1 MTRVSGIRPAQTT
14 STSCSNASGP
24 PSCAFAGRSAICRR
38 RGDGVGPGV
47 GERAGRPRAAVDL
60 VDLDRAPLRL
70 KGRIVQEGQ
79 LLSSADKPARVAFE
93 VRTRSE
99 YFDFR
104 PPWTR
109 IDAVPATGR
118 RGRPRWLIS
127 TGCTNGSR
135 RSARARGGVADAAL
149 QVQHDP
155 TAVVLGR
162 GTSCPSSRSSDLG
175 PSRGG
180 QGRGWT
186 GRPPEGSHD
195 GVRQLRMLRCHLGL
209 EGARRRHRSRGG
221 ARCVP
226 RRRLRPAHRWP

>member
-1 MTRVSGIRPAQTT
+1 MAQAL
-14 STSCSNASGP
+14 ASALDVP
-24 PSCAFAGRSAICRR
+24 
-38 RGDGVGPGV
+38 
-47 GERAGRPRAAVDL
+47 AVDL

-162 GTSCPSSRSSDLG
+162 GTSCPSSRSLLTWDPVVVAKGVVGRAVLRRAVMMESG
-175 PSRGG
+175 NSGAQVSSGAGRCAAAASKSR
-180 QGRGWT
+180 
-186 GRPPEGSHD
+186 
-195 GVRQLRMLRCHLGL
+195 RCTM
-209 EGARRRHRSRGG
+209 RSTT
-221 ARCVP
+221 
-226 RRRLRPAHRWP
+226 